1 MVADALAKGC
11 DTLVTVGG
19 LQSNHTRLTAAAA
32 MVAGLKCVLVQR
44 LWGMNETP
52 EYQKV
57 GNVLLARVLGAESC
71 VISGKGRILTSDPE
85 FQAIMVDITKR
96 GSKPYAIPAG
106 ASDHPLGGLGFADGM
121 HEALIQADA
130 QDITFDA
137 ILIATS
143 SGSTQAGLLAGL
155 HFAGRS
161 IPVIGICVNDSPDVT
176 RDVIYRIANATSELV
191 TGEVFLER
199 DGIEVREEFI
209 GDGYGKPSSATIDAI
224 EKLARL
230 EGVLVDPVYEG
241 KAIEGLIALYYF

>member
-1 MVADALAKGC
+1 
-11 DTLVTVGG
+11 
-19 LQSNHTRLTAAAA
+19 
-32 MVAGLKCVLVQR
+32 
-44 LWGMNETP
+44 
-52 EYQKV
+52 
-57 GNVLLARVLGAESC
+57 
-71 VISGKGRILTSDPE
+71 
-85 FQAIMVDITKR
+85 MVDITKR

-176 RDVIYRIANATSELV
+176 RDVIYRIANATSE
-191 TGEVFLER
+191 
-199 DGIEVREEFI
+199 
-209 GDGYGKPSSATIDAI
+209 
-224 EKLARL
+224 
-230 EGVLVDPVYEG
+230 
-241 KAIEGLIALYYF
+241 